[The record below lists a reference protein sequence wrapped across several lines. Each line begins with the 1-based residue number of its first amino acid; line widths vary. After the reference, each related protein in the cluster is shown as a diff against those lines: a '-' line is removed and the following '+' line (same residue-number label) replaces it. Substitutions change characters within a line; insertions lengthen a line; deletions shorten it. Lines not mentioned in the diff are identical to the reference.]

1 MAKEYSVGG
10 NALTLA
16 TAAALTLVFLN
27 PTGGGGAG
35 PNFDIMRLW
44 CSQSQTST
52 SAMFQVQVETQVS
65 LFPNLTSATPRH
77 LKTGDAVAS
86 LIVGGTAGA
95 AGTCGVNASAELTGT
110 KTALWGDN
118 FNNLNGYLWV
128 ATPRE
133 ILSMASNFASGLGLY
148 LATTPGAVS
157 GWATGMNYAEG
168 TP

>member
-16 TAAALTLVFLN
+16 TASALTLVFLN
-27 PTGGGGAG
+27 PAAAPAPT
-35 PNFDIMRLW
+35 FDIMRIW
-44 CSQSQTST
+44 CSQSQTAT
-52 SAMFQVQVETQVS
+52 SAMFQVQVETQASV
-65 LFPNLTSATPRH
+65 FPTLTSATPRN
-77 LKTGDAVAS
+77 LKTGDSVAS

-95 AGTCGVNASAELTGT
+95 QGTCGINASAEGAGS
-110 KTALWGDN
+110 KTARWGDN

-133 ILSMASNFASGLGLY
+133 ILSMAAGFASGVGLF
-148 LATTPGAVS
+148 LATTPGAVA
-157 GWATGMNYAEG
+157 GWAAGMNFSEG